1 MNWNRIVRRA
11 LQRPEVLQGIAQVA
25 ASYPKDHIRENIGLS
40 ASGGVEAHKPLK
52 NISGEYW
59 SRSLPKG
66 AKASATRT
74 VAVTNAK
81 GKTRFVREW
90 LIRGESYRN
99 GGQPLRNTGNMLR
112 EMGATATYR
121 GGKIRVRMLGP
132 KYALFQDKGFTT
144 RGPNYIPLTRKGV
157 RGHGTG
163 QNPEAEGLTRGK
175 DFKMAWKGVT
185 VPARPFI
192 LPTSDDVV
200 DMGKSIFRALRRLLT
215 R

>member
-1 MNWNRIVRRA
+1 VNWGRIVRKA
-11 LQRPEVLQGIAQVA
+11 LERPEVLQGIAQVA
-25 ASYPKDHIRENIGLS
+25 GSYPKDHIRENIGRS

-59 SRSLPKG
+59 ARSLPKG

-163 QNPEAEGLTRGK
+163 QNPEAEGLTRGR

-200 DMGKSIFRALRRLLT
+200 DMGKSIFRALRRILT